1 MYTLRIEHAV
11 PDFDRWKQVFDNDP
25 ADRKG
30 SGVMAYRVL
39 RAVAEPDLVL
49 IDLDFE
55 TVEAADAFHETMRG
69 LWAGPGKAVMISP
82 SARVAEQVETR
93 DL

>member
-11 PDFDRWKQVFDNDP
+11 PDFDRWKQVFDGDP

-30 SGVMAYRVL
+30 SGVVAYRVH
-39 RAVAEPDLVL
+39 RAVDEPNLVL

-55 TVEAADAFHETMRG
+55 TAEAADAMHEKMRG

-82 SARVAEQVETR
+82 TARVTEQVEAL